1 MSRRFTVIA
10 SALTFTVQISA
21 QLAQGTPASP
31 QGTTP
36 ASPLPEDVAARAA
49 FEQVCGMCH
58 EATLVG
64 RSLRTPMEWEEV
76 LGEMVA
82 LGATG
87 TDEQFAQVTTY
98 LLKNLAKVNVNT
110 ARASE
115 LALIL
120 DIPAATADAVVK
132 YRGSNGKFI
141 TIDDLKKVAGIDADK
156 LESRKARLT
165 F

>member
-1 MSRRFTVIA
+1 
-10 SALTFTVQISA
+10 
-21 QLAQGTPASP
+21 
-31 QGTTP
+31 
-36 ASPLPEDVAARAA
+36 
-49 FEQVCGMCH
+49 MCH

-64 RSLRTPMEWEEV
+64 RSLRTPTEWEEV

-82 LGATG
+82 LGAAG

-120 DIPAATADAVVK
+120 DIPPATADALVK

-141 TIDDLKKVAGIDADK
+141 TIDDLKKVPGIDADR